1 MSKLRVLLSIPVS
14 EIQLVHRLWMTVAVV
29 GFLTVAASSNLFAG
43 NDEAC
48 TAKCEN
54 NAEECNHP
62 DYRYKYSNVGG
73 TGNNISSHGG
83 GPFCERNSAECP
95 AACGSGDPEIPGGQL
110 LASAVD
116 ALLASADDDS
126 WELLAEL
133 VANEDVVWNAERS
146 AIQVQGCS
154 SDQLAYHRV
163 LSSAEQSAFVEALA
177 ALP

>member
-1 MSKLRVLLSIPVS
+1 MNKLRVLLSVPVS
-14 EIQLVHRLWMTVAVV
+14 EIKAVHRLWMTLAVV
-29 GFLTVAASSNLFAG
+29 GFLTVAASSNLLAG

-48 TAKCEN
+48 TAKCVN
-54 NAEECNHP
+54 NAVECDHP

-83 GPFCERNSAECP
+83 GPFCERNSAQCP
-95 AACGSGDPEIPGGQL
+95 AACGSGDPEIPSGEL

-116 ALLASADDDS
+116 ALLSSADADS

-163 LSSAEQSAFVEALA
+163 LSSAEQAAFSEAASALF
-177 ALP
+177 